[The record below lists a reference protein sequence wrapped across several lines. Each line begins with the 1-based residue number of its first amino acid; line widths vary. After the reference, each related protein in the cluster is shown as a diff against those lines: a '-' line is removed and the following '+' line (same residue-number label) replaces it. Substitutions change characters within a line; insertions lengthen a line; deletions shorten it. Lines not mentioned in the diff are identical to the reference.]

1 MRKDTPPILD
11 SPFLRLEVFR
21 DGSYQILD
29 KQTQVMWRSNPYIAR
44 FGSASLYVDG
54 KMLNISLSN
63 FDLVEGDGRNIRM
76 VYRLRGMDADIG
88 LNIRLLDDDRSLEFS
103 YEVRGK
109 ISVDGLR
116 LLDDSFWITDADK
129 GYIIVPVREGLLV
142 RSDSGIPFIHR
153 FGTFDYEG
161 CHMEMLGLVKNKSAV
176 LVTWHNPYVTAEI
189 KSTLNEGVA
198 DARQILSLSMYLRKT
213 AKSLRVSFLGE
224 GDYVSIAKAYRK
236 VAQEKGWLVTL
247 RDKAEKNPEV
257 AKLIGASN
265 FKLWSCL
272 TRLIDYKMREE
283 SVQVNWTFR
292 EVAEVA
298 EHLRK
303 DLGIEKALFIIGG
316 WIHRGYDNQHPDI
329 LPAAPE
335 CGGNEELAKTSRRV
349 KDLGY
354 LFCLHD
360 NYQDIY
366 RDSPSWSEDLI
377 MKGTDGRLVKG
388 GFWAGGQAWLVCSK
402 MGLNMAKRNMPE
414 VKALFDPNAYFVD
427 TTTASPLFECYD
439 EKHPLTKMDDM
450 EYKQRLLEYTASVFG
465 ISGSECGREW
475 AIPYSHFF
483 EGLVGVSGR
492 YYHSLNPESIGA
504 KVIPLFE
511 MVYRDCVAAYGKYGY
526 NPSEA
531 AEYVLH
537 HIVMGRPLHY
547 HFFDQLG
554 RGTYW
559 KNAPKDE
566 PKGHPFSSSCFI
578 RADEGWAE
586 GLCMLDRFIKNT
598 HEILSPLY
606 EITADKLITK
616 HEFLTSDFS
625 VERVVFGED
634 VEVVV
639 NKSLSFVRWGARH
652 KDYVYNSKMGGEV
665 ILPTFGFLIESPTFI
680 AFHAMK
686 WNGVEYGKPALFT
699 IRSLDEKPIPESRKI
714 RVFHGF
720 GDQRIRI
727 GQRIYTVP
735 KEEVLYL

>member
-1 MRKDTPPILD
+1 MREGALSILD
-11 SPFLRLEVFR
+11 SPFIRLEFFE
-21 DGSYQILD
+21 DGSYRILD
-29 KQTQVMWRSNPYIAR
+29 KQTQVVWRSNPYIKR
-44 FGSASLYVDG
+44 FGSASLCVDG
-54 KMLNISLSN
+54 GTLNVSFNN
-63 FDLVEGDGRNIRM
+63 FDLVESDGRNIRM
-76 VYRLRGMDADIG
+76 VYRLKDVGAEIRFNIG
-88 LNIRLLDDDRSLEFS
+88 LLDDDRSLEFS
-103 YEVRGK
+103 YETRGK
-109 ISVDGLR
+109 ISVDSLR
-116 LLDDSFWITDADK
+116 LLDDGFWITDADR
-129 GYIIVPVREGLLV
+129 GYMVIPVREGLIV

-161 CHMEMLGLVKNKSAV
+161 CHMEMLGLVKDKSAV
-176 LVTWHNPYVTAEI
+176 LVTWHEPYVAAEI
-189 KSTLNEGVA
+189 KSTLNEGVT

-213 AKSLRVSFLGE
+213 ARSLRISFLGE

-236 VAQEKGWLVTL
+236 IVQEKGWLATL
-247 RDKAEKNPEV
+247 REKAERNPEV
-257 AKLIGASN
+257 VKLLGASN

-272 TRLIDYKMREE
+272 TRLMDYKMWEE
-283 SVQVNWTFR
+283 LVQVNWTFN
-292 EVAEVA
+292 EAAEVA
-298 EHLRK
+298 EHLRR

-316 WIHRGYDNQHPDI
+316 WIRRGYDNQHPDI

-335 CGGNEELAKTSRRV
+335 CGGNEGLAKASRRV
-349 KDLGY
+349 RDLGY

-377 MKGTDGRLVKG
+377 MKGPDGQLVKG

-402 MGLNMAKRNMPE
+402 MGLEMAKRNMPE
-414 VKALFDPNAYFVD
+414 VKALFNPNAYFVD

-439 EKHPLTKMDDM
+439 EKHPLTKWDDM

-475 AIPYSHFF
+475 AVPYSHFF

-492 YYHSLNPESIGA
+492 YYHALNPESISA

-526 NPSEA
+526 DPSEA

-547 HFFDQLG
+547 HFFDQFG

-566 PKGHPFSSSCFI
+566 PRGHPFSSSCFI
-578 RADEGWAE
+578 RADGGWAE

-606 EITADKLITK
+606 EITAEKPVTK

-639 NKSLSFVRWGARH
+639 NKALGFVRWGAKY

-665 ILPTFGFLIESPTFI
+665 VLPTFGFVIESPTFI

-686 WNGVEYGKPALFT
+686 WDGIEYREPALFT
-699 IRSLDEKPIPESRKI
+699 VRSLDGKPISESGKI

-720 GDQRIRI
+720 GDQRIKIR
-727 GQRIYTVP
+727 RKVHVVP
-735 KEEVLYL
+735 KEEILYF